1 MSMLK
6 NNELYSCVAENK
18 LPNQKKEK
26 HFFYLHKTET
36 KHSITAMIKKLPFVF
51 ITSDKETRYT
61 PLWTGDHEHNLT
73 HHEHTYILNTTNIN
87 QVLLPETSFITQD
100 KFYYPLTCP
109 PCCPGMGSHSIR
121 SNLHELTIFF

>member
-1 MSMLK
+1 MLK

-26 HFFYLHKTET
+26 HFLYLHKTET
-36 KHSITAMIKKLPFVF
+36 KHSITAMIKNLLFVF

-73 HHEHTYILNTTNIN
+73 HHEHTYILNTTKG
-87 QVLLPETSFITQD
+87 QTTSWD
-100 KFYYPLTCP
+100 K
-109 PCCPGMGSHSIR
+109 G
-121 SNLHELTIFF
+121 